1 MTAAKTHSFKSLR
14 KDGTLK
20 SRDLYRAHIDSLTV
34 VPGQSGRLASE
45 RLEESVKEL
54 EEYMRQ
60 GGQVPPLEVRVNP
73 TSGEIEIVQGH
84 RRRLAYLSIIP
95 ERQAAAREQGL
106 PEDKVEDLAYVE
118 CVPFTGNDV
127 DRVARIVSGNSHEA
141 LTPLEEGLL
150 FARLRDE
157 FQLNIADIMRKTGK
171 PRRRVETCLTL
182 AGANHDVQQQVQ
194 HGDIKA
200 TEAAKLVKQHGD
212 LAGEK
217 IKELSEVAKAEGKKR
232 VTSGVVSGRPPKAVV
247 QDLTD
252 RVGNLVG
259 KLPQVT
265 LDTVAQYRAEPDQ
278 FDPEQPVK
286 VPLALLAGLMAA
298 HGNMVDVQTKREAA
312 AQAPVEDDDEL

>member
-14 KDGTLK
+14 KDGKLK
-20 SRDLYRAHIDSLTV
+20 SRDLYRAHINELV
-34 VPGQSGRLASE
+34 VVDGQSGRLPSE
-45 RLEESVKEL
+45 RLTESVNEL
-54 EEYMRQ
+54 VEFMRS
-60 GGQVPPLEVRVNP
+60 GGKVPPLEVRVNP
-73 TSGEIEIVQGH
+73 NSGEIEIVQGH
-84 RRRLAYLSIIP
+84 RRRLAYQVVIP
-95 ERQAAAREQGL
+95 ERQAAAREQSL

-118 CVPFTGNDV
+118 CVPFDGNDV
-127 DRVARIVSGNSHEA
+127 DRVARIVSGNAHEA

-157 FQLNIADIMRKTGK
+157 FGLSIADIMRKTGK

-194 HGDIKA
+194 DGAIKA

-212 LAGEK
+212 QAGEK
-217 IKELSEVAKAEGKKR
+217 IKELGEVAKAEGKKR

-252 RVGNLVG
+252 RVTNLVM

-265 LDTVAQYRAEPDQ
+265 LDAVTQYRAEPDQ

-298 HGNMVDVQTKREAA
+298 HGNMVDVEAKR
-312 AQAPVEDDDEL
+312 QAPVEDDDEI